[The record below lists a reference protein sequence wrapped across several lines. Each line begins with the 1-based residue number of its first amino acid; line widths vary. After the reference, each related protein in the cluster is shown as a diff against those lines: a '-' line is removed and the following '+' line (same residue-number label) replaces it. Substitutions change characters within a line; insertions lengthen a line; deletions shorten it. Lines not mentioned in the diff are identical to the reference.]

1 MCLLFLKLKQTK
13 NMPNIFKS
21 FLFQNSEM
29 HILKGHPIFYIFY
42 VLALE
47 TIHRGTTV
55 LLISIFENAW
65 KERY

>member
-1 MCLLFLKLKQTK
+1 
-13 NMPNIFKS
+13 MPNIFKS

-47 TIHRGTTV
+47 TIHRGTKV
-55 LLISIFENAW
+55 LLISFFENAW
-65 KERY
+65 KESY